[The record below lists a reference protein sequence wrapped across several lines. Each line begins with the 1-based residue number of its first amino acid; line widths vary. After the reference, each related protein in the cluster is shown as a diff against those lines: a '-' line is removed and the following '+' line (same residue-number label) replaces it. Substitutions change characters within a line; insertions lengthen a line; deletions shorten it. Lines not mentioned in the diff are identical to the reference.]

1 MSGFVVGLHANPE
14 GGVPKHPVPSLTVE
28 VNGCVGDRQR
38 NLRYHGGPSR
48 AVCLMTT
55 SVLSS
60 LQAEG
65 HPIGPG
71 TTGEN
76 VLVDLPDSAS
86 LDVGVCLELGS
97 VVLRITGDAPPCKTI
112 RSSFEHGTFLALSH
126 HKNAGMTRWYAEV
139 LAAGTIRV
147 GDSVRVINEGEQVGS
162 P

>member
-1 MSGFVVGLHANPE
+1 MSGFVVGLHANPD

-28 VNGCVGDRQR
+28 ANGCVGDRQR

-55 SVLSS
+55 SVLTA
-60 LQAEG
+60 LQAQG

-76 VLVDLPDSAS
+76 VLIDLPAAMS
-86 LDVGVCLELGS
+86 LDVGVSLELGS

-112 RSSFEHGTFLALSH
+112 RSSFEHGSFLALSH
-126 HKNAGMTRWYAEV
+126 QKNAGMTRWYAEV

-147 GDSVRVINEGEQVGS
+147 GDAVRVINEDEQVGS